1 MFLFKQIFFVVILI
15 VPFCSAKKLKIGIVG
30 AGISIL
36 IVSTFLKIFNLG
48 IGGSSAAYFLSQ
60 ELAKDEN
67 EVDVTVFEKNEVGG
81 RIASVEISGQ
91 IYDTGGIFFHELNK
105 LISHFVDVCNMKSKK
120 FLMGKV
126 LSVFDGHQLHYNVP
140 ISSGFSVVYEHLK
153 LIWKFG
159 PFQLLKLLK
168 LYQNTVHDMVNFYD
182 ILQSG
187 EGYHSVKDLLENANP
202 EFVKLTSISFED
214 YLINEIGLD
223 EQIVNELVS
232 VFTRLIY
239 GQKPSTIHSF
249 AGALLLIGLDF
260 ESVLGV
266 EGGNVKIAECALESS
281 GAKLV
286 RKEVKKISKVNQQ
299 YKVNDL
305 EELFDILIIASP
317 LTADKSNLL
326 FVGFDE
332 EITIPGSYIP
342 ITATIVQG
350 KLNTTSLVIHDNMK
364 TTFYYQMSENFPL
377 WSIERTDTN
386 SDDEDENAKPVY
398 RMHSHGPLS
407 EEFLKTIFVSINEV
421 SRTDWLAVP
430 RTDINPNLGSFE
442 LSDGLYYINRIEM
455 ALSAMEFSIAGAKNV
470 VNLIRKK
477 HFDKTVQAS
486 YRTEL

>member
-1 MFLFKQIFFVVILI
+1 M
-15 VPFCSAKKLKIGIVG
+15 
-30 AGISIL
+30 IS
-36 IVSTFLKIFNLG
+36 FN
-48 IGGSSAAYFLSQ
+48 
-60 ELAKDEN
+60 
-67 EVDVTVFEKNEVGG
+67 
-81 RIASVEISGQ
+81 
-91 IYDTGGIFFHELNK
+91 
-105 LISHFVDVCNMKSKK
+105 
-120 FLMGKV
+120 
-126 LSVFDGHQLHYNVP
+126 
-140 ISSGFSVVYEHLK
+140 
-153 LIWKFG
+153 
-159 PFQLLKLLK
+159 
-168 LYQNTVHDMVNFYD
+168 
-182 ILQSG
+182 
-187 EGYHSVKDLLENANP
+187 HSVKDLLENANP

-266 EGGNVKIAECALESS
+266 EGGNVKIAECALKSS
-281 GAKLV
+281 RAKLV

-332 EITIPGSYIP
+332 EITVPGSYVP
-342 ITATIVQG
+342 ITATMVQG
-350 KLNTTSLVIHDNMK
+350 KLNTTSLGIHDNVK

-377 WSIERTDTN
+377 WSIERTDIN
-386 SDDEDENAKPVY
+386 SDDEDENVKPVY
-398 RMHSHGPLS
+398 RMHSQGPLS

-421 SRTDWLAVP
+421 SRTDWLAIP
-430 RTDINPNLGSFE
+430 RTNINPNLGSFE

-470 VNLIRKK
+470 VNLISKK

-486 YRTEL
+486 YRTEI